1 MEMKWIASTKDAFWC
16 TNSGT
21 SVSSQFRQTV
31 QRVTFLVS
39 HLDVT
44 MKPIEVL
51 FVQSGFVSLSQQ
63 QHQQHRLQQQLQV
76 KPQRQQQQHHL
87 KQRHQLRQHLQPDF
101 QQQPHFLQQPHF
113 QQQPQYLPLHLSR
126 FLSLAIHL

>member
-1 MEMKWIASTKDAFWC
+1 MPPLNTQGHNRMYTESIELPSQRT
-16 TNSGT
+16 T
-21 SVSSQFRQTV
+21 SRKLLGLV
-31 QRVTFLVS
+31 FL
-39 HLDVT
+39 
-44 MKPIEVL
+44 
-51 FVQSGFVSLSQQ
+51 
-63 QHQQHRLQQQLQV
+63 QHQQHHIQQQLQV